1 MPKQAFRSELLER
14 RMQLSA
20 ATRDQLSLAAQRIL
34 AESEPFVGATCIALY
49 YPTRGEVATEL
60 LFNEAR
66 KQGKRICYPRVAGE
80 RMAFIEVDDLGCL
93 SPGSFGL
100 LEPDV
105 GSDVPVAELELMV
118 LPGVA
123 FDRYGYR
130 LGYGKGFYD
139 RELHSAGFTGVLA
152 GLCFGFQ
159 LLDRLPVER
168 HDVPVDCL
176 VTEQGFFFRSPTLGE
191 GGSR

>member
-1 MPKQAFRSELLER
+1 MQKQAFRNELLTR
-14 RMQLSA
+14 RMQVST
-20 ATRDQLSLAAQRIL
+20 ATRDQLSLIAQRML
-34 AESEPFVGATCIALY
+34 VESEPFADASCIALY
-49 YPTRGEVATEL
+49 CPTRGEVATDL
-60 LFNEAR
+60 LFNVALRQR
-66 KQGKRICYPRVAGE
+66 KKVCYPRVNGE

-93 SPGSFGL
+93 SSGSFGL
-100 LEPDV
+100 LEPE
-105 GSDVPVAELELMV
+105 GGREVPVAELDLMV

-139 RELHSAGFTGVLA
+139 RELHSAGFSGVLV

-176 VTEQGFFFRSPTLGE
+176 VTEQGFFFRSPLRGE